1 MRCPGRS
8 ATQGQGHDITPLE
21 QRTTDLSMS
30 KHHFHGITG
39 IDTVLPFRFILRTAV
54 YVSRAGRCQTVSR
67 RSDTLQ

>member
-1 MRCPGRS
+1 
-8 ATQGQGHDITPLE
+8 
-21 QRTTDLSMS
+21 MS

-39 IDTVLPFRFILRTAV
+39 IDTGLLFRFILRTAV